1 MNSGPPAPTLLQT
14 LFGGGASAAEAVAQD
29 VSQQANQV
37 ATRAIP
43 EDLRPLVQQQ
53 LEAAATQRLA
63 WHGEVWPRQEM
74 DWEIRRDAPQRDDAS
89 GESAA
94 WNTNLRLTLPRL
106 GEVDARVQ
114 LSGQTLRLD
123 LRTVQ
128 AASEADL
135 RLALPSLRQAL
146 AAAGLDLLEAKT
158 SHGQA

>member
-1 MNSGPPAPTLLQT
+1 
-14 LFGGGASAAEAVAQD
+14 
-29 VSQQANQV
+29 
-37 ATRAIP
+37 
-43 EDLRPLVQQQ
+43 
-53 LEAAATQRLA
+53 
-63 WHGEVWPRQEM
+63 M